1 MSRKNS
7 SSSSSGSESPRIKFN
22 ENNYK
27 IHNLNTNSDNSTN
40 IIRNN
45 NFIND
50 INNKRISYRIS
61 NNFKKLTNKCI
72 ISFIIG
78 IIIGSL
84 IFNFN
89 FQKFEFNFNTDRF
102 NNGNN
107 NDNENNNNKKINQ
120 KEIDRIYLKE
130 YQNSEFYINNNRNR
144 GDEEILHDSNPFNH
158 LITYNR
164 LIKAFPYTEEDSDPE
179 NNKNIIQM
187 WLKEKEIIGSK
198 NKVDIMTN
206 EENKLKDIPYED
218 HRKTWIEK
226 NPNYNYKLYTYKEI
240 NDLFKLRF
248 SDTVPEVL
256 EAYNLL
262 PHIILK
268 SDLGRYFLL
277 YLIGGVYSD
286 IDTNCHRS
294 IDEWYDNIDQTK
306 YNIGISVSI
315 EDDVNR
321 DNWHEFKPRRVEL
334 LQWAFK
340 GNRKHHFWA
349 LLISKIVETTFRAK
363 YEGRLQAWSSYQNQI
378 DKCSGVD
385 ILDWTGPGVF
395 TDAFIEY
402 VNLLNEIEITD
413 VEFEKSYGM
422 KIFDQVVGPITEIK
436 EVGNEKGVLLDNKG
450 WNFNWKG
457 LIALTGPRII
467 NDLMILPYA
476 FEAPDE
482 CPGYDDLAKLCYI
495 HHSYSGAWKNNN

>member
-50 INNKRISYRIS
+50 INNKR
-61 NNFKKLTNKCI
+61 
-72 ISFIIG
+72 
-78 IIIGSL
+78 SL

-89 FQKFEFNFNTDRF
+89 FQKFEFNFNSD
-102 NNGNN
+102 NNISNTNN
-107 NDNENNNNKKINQ
+107 NNNNNNNKVNQ

-130 YQNSEFYINNNRNR
+130 YQNSEFYINNNRIR
-144 GDEEILHDSNPFNH
+144 GDKEILQDSNPFNH

-164 LIKAFPYTEEDSDPE
+164 LIKAFPYTEEDSNPE

-187 WLKEKEIIGSK
+187 WLKEREIIGSK

-436 EVGNEKGVLLDNKG
+436 EVGNEKGHQMNVLDM
-450 WNFNWKG
+450 
-457 LIALTGPRII
+457 
-467 NDLMILPYA
+467 MI
-476 FEAPDE
+476 
-482 CPGYDDLAKLCYI
+482 
-495 HHSYSGAWKNNN
+495 